1 MRARGLAGEGL
12 FYLYLLGLGG
22 ATNGSFRVLCETGG
36 RSLEQSR
43 RRRLGDLDGV
53 FVVVVGDCRGDR
65 AGGRTAG
72 TNDRDGGLCG
82 SIVGLHLQQGL
93 FGTLKLV

>member
-1 MRARGLAGEGL
+1 MRARGLSFKWL
-12 FYLYLLGLGG
+12 FYLYPLGLGG
-22 ATNGSFRVLCETGG
+22 ATGWPIGVNVVDERGL
-36 RSLEQSR
+36 LEPR

-53 FVVVVGDCRGDR
+53 FVVVLGDCRGDG
-65 AGGRTAG
+65 AGDWAAG